1 MKRKLL
7 TSLFLLAI
15 PTATFAGECYYR
27 VAWTNPNSLYC
38 EEAGANNMGKPIW
51 FCCDPY

>member
-7 TSLFLLAI
+7 VSLFLLAI

-27 VAWTNPNSLYC
+27 VAWTNPDLLNC
-38 EEAGANNMGKPIW
+38 EQSGTNRLGKPIW
-51 FCCDPY
+51 LCCDPW